1 MGNGISKLNLNCH
14 VKLQTEKTN
23 REENIHEINSFHPY
37 KLDHFC
43 YKVLKA
49 ATGKFCMKNLAGQ
62 GGCGDVYKGW
72 IDYRTKDSAKPGHG
86 IPVAI
91 KRIKKEGVQGRDE
104 WRNELKILSSFKHP
118 NVVKLLGYCADGMH
132 RMLVFEFIPNGSLEE
147 NLSRG
152 CSTELN
158 WRKRIKIAKGL
169 AHGLEYLHTM
179 DRPVIHRDIKSA
191 NILLDK
197 DFNPKIAD
205 FGLSRFG
212 PQGDKSHLS
221 TMVLGSRGY
230 FAPEY
235 IGTGH
240 LTLKTD
246 VYSLGVVLLEIL
258 SGLKALKRYPNGRLM
273 ELAHWA
279 RPYLNDRKEL
289 HCLIDNR
296 IVKNLNVDEANE
308 FATIIQQCLSED
320 PRKRP
325 MMTQVLHSLDRLEQ
339 NMNRWDRNLH
349 NGNELS
355 KRSHHL
361 L

>member
-14 VKLQTEKTN
+14 VK
-23 REENIHEINSFHPY
+23 NSIGEQNLYELDDFHSH
-37 KLDHFC
+37 KLDHYC

-49 ATGKFCMKNLAGQ
+49 ATGKFCNKNLAGQ

-72 IDYRTKDSAKPGHG
+72 IDYRAKDSAKPGHG
-86 IPVAI
+86 LTVAV
-91 KRIKKEGVQGRDE
+91 KRIKKEGVQGIDE

-118 NVVKLLGYCADGMH
+118 NVVKLLGYCAEGMH
-132 RMLVFEFIPNGSLEE
+132 RMLVFEFISNGSLEE
-147 NLSRG
+147 NLSRE
-152 CSTELN
+152 CSMELN

-169 AHGLEYLHTM
+169 ARGLEYLHTM

-191 NILLDK
+191 NILLDN

-212 PQGDKSHLS
+212 PQGDKSHVS
-221 TMVLGSRGY
+221 TLVLGSKGY

-258 SGLKALKRYPNGRLM
+258 SGLKAVKRYPNGKLT

-289 HCLIDNR
+289 HCVIDKR
-296 IVKNLNVDEANE
+296 IVKNLDVEEANE
-308 FATIIQQCLSED
+308 FATIIQQCLSVD

-325 MMTQVLHSLDRLEQ
+325 TMTQVLHSLDRLER
-339 NMNRWDRNLH
+339 NMDRWNYNFGNGHVLTKQYH
-349 NGNELS
+349 NIL
-355 KRSHHL
+355 
-361 L
+361 